1 MSQFDLL
8 RFIAELLN
16 RLEIPFMLVGSH
28 ASSFY
33 GEPRSTHDID
43 IVINLDPQKIQNLV
57 REVDSDRFYVSE
69 SALKEGRMAN
79 LIDMQSGDKVDMF
92 MLDSDPVN
100 QTAFDRRSIKS
111 IMGLEIPI
119 ASAEDT
125 ILAKLRWS
133 EMSGGSQRQI
143 SDIRQ
148 ILRAQRDV
156 LDATYLHEQANQ
168 MGLASQWSTLM
179 TMTDTHDGI

>member
-1 MSQFDLL
+1 
-8 RFIAELLN
+8 
-16 RLEIPFMLVGSH
+16 MLVGSH

-43 IVINLDPQKIQNLV
+43 IVIDLDSQKINNLV
-57 REVDSDRFYVSE
+57 REVDSDRFYLSE

-79 LIDMQSGDKVDMF
+79 LIDLQTGDKVDLF
-92 MLDSDPVN
+92 ILDSEPVN
-100 QTAFDRRSIKS
+100 RTAFDRRLLKS
-111 IMGLEIPI
+111 ILGIEIPI

-133 EMSGGSQRQI
+133 EMTGGSQRQL

-148 ILRAQRDV
+148 ILQVQRNS
-156 LDATYLHEQANQ
+156 LDENYLHEQATR
-168 MGLASQWSTLM
+168 MGLARQWSELM
-179 TMTDTHDGI
+179 KVTDSNHGI